1 MAGGGGDV
9 ECGGAGPGPAGGP
22 RRDRHHS
29 ARRLSDGRLLL
40 RAPQHRRARSA
51 EGQGDRVSAGDDPGG
66 DGGVRPAGHA
76 AVDVE
81 RGPGAGGPAHRHS
94 GREHRDHRDPHPHRA
109 ALRRRAGA
117 PLQRAGRIE
126 VRDRPARGGE
136 ISRDAAGPAGRGHR
150 GGECPGFAGGAGAA
164 RGRGRPGLVQPP
176 LSSEGR
182 HRPLQP
188 GCAESRDRAG
198 RRSDRS
204 GAPVPAVHQGQE
216 TGGLVDGVRAA
227 RRHRWRDGVLRG
239 LSGSAGRRADPRVRR
254 RFHLGLR
261 PGHLRRHQSHRRHRA
276 AALQRPADRPA
287 ARPSRSCPLP
297 RGCR

>member
-1 MAGGGGDV
+1 MRMAAWLAAVLMWSAAAQAQEVPLQVGLAEIDIT
-9 ECGGAGPGPAGGP
+9 PPAGYRMDGYFYE
-22 RRDRHHS
+22 RLNTGVRDPLKAKAH
-29 ARRLSDGRLLL
+29 
-40 RAPQHRRARSA
+40 
-51 EGQGDRVSAGDDPGG
+51 RVSAGDDPGG

-117 PLQRAGRIE
+117 ALQRAGRSE

-150 GGECPGFAGGAGAA
+150 GGECPGLARRAGAA
-164 RGRGRPGLVQPP
+164 RVRRRPGLVQPP

-188 GCAESRDRAG
+188 GRAESRDRAG

-216 TGGLVDGVRAA
+216 TGRLVDGVRAA

-239 LSGSAGRRADPRVRR
+239 LSGSAGRRADAASSATVSSR
-254 RFHLGLR
+254 
-261 PGHLRRHQSHRRHRA
+261 SSAWARA
-276 AALQRPADRPA
+276 ATSITSTSPGGGATTP
-287 ARPSRSCPLP
+287 
-297 RGCR
+297 G